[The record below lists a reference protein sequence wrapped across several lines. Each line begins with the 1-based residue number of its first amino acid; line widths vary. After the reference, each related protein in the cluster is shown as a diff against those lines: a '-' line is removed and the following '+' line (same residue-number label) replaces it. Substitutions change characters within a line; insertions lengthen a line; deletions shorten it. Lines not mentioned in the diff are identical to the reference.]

1 MPSENNGYN
10 QLINSLSI
18 KKITIPNLHW
28 CLMKEPPKNSTLI
41 NEAKLEIL
49 EPLVSRK
56 SIVTIPAKLNVDG
69 FMDSE
74 KKTKFLEISVFVK
87 LTVKISPKYYSE
99 ELIQKY
105 IDRNAIFSIIAIFR
119 EQVRNATFQM
129 GLPTLILPAFKVYP
143 RVLNKKPKDKQK
155 AIADR

>member
-1 MPSENNGYN
+1 MPSENHGYN
-10 QLINSLSI
+10 HLIKSLSI

-28 CLMKEPPKNSTLI
+28 CLLKEPPKNSTLI
-41 NEAKLEIL
+41 NEAKLEIQ
-49 EPLVSRK
+49 EPVVSRK
-56 SIVTIPAKLNVDG
+56 STVIIPAKLSVDG
-69 FMDSE
+69 FIDSE
-74 KKTKFLEISVFVK
+74 KKTKFLEISVLVN

-143 RVLNKKPKDKQK
+143 ESLNKKSKDKQK
-155 AIADR
+155 EIVDS